1 MTKSRIAPLAFAW
14 LGAVLFALSLLWFL
28 YSYLVRFDEVAGG
41 SLPRAIIA
49 DVFLFSAFA
58 LHHSAMARTGAK
70 RRIERLV
77 PSGLERSM
85 YTWIASV
92 LFIAVCTW
100 WQPVPGVLYRLDYP
114 WRALAYVIQATGIA
128 LTFLASRALDGL
140 DLAGVRQVQ
149 TAGAD
154 AAPPQHVHLETTGL
168 YGFVRHPLYFAWTL
182 FVFATPD
189 MTGTRAV
196 FAVISSVYL
205 VVAIPWEERDL
216 IRTFGPAYESYRRK
230 VRWRMVPGLY

>member
-14 LGAVLFALSLLWFL
+14 LGAGLFAVSLLWFL
-28 YSYLVRFDEVAGG
+28 YSYLVRFDEVARDGV
-41 SLPRAIIA
+41 LRAVVV

-58 LHHSAMARTGAK
+58 LHHSVMARTGAK
-70 RRIERLV
+70 RRTERLV
-77 PSGLERSM
+77 PSGLERSA
-85 YTWIASV
+85 YTWIASL

-114 WRALAYVIQATGIA
+114 WRVLAYVIQATAIA
-128 LTFLASRALDGL
+128 LTFRASRALDAF

-149 TAGAD
+149 RAVAH
-154 AAPPQHVHLETTGL
+154 AAPPPHVPLETTGL
-168 YGFVRHPLYFAWTL
+168 YGFVRHPLYFAWTV
-182 FVFATPD
+182 FVFAAPD

-196 FAVISSVYL
+196 FAVVSSVYL

-216 IRTFGPAYESYRRK
+216 IGTFGPAYESYRRK
-230 VRWRMVPGLY
+230 VRWRMVPWLY

>member
-14 LGAVLFALSLLWFL
+14 LGAALFAVSLLWFL
-28 YSYLVRFDEVAGG
+28 YSYLVRFDEVARGG
-41 SLPRAIIA
+41 LVRAIVV
-49 DVFLFSAFA
+49 DVFLFSSFA
-58 LHHSAMARTGAK
+58 LHHSVMARTGAK
-70 RRIERLV
+70 RRIEQLV
-77 PSGLERSM
+77 PSGLERSV
-85 YTWIASV
+85 YTWLASL

-100 WQPVPGVLYRLDYP
+100 WQPIPGVLYRLNYP
-114 WRALAYVIQATGIA
+114 WRALAYVIQGTGIA
-128 LTFLASRALDGL
+128 LTFRASRALDGL

-149 TAGAD
+149 RVVAN
-154 AAPPQHVHLETTGL
+154 AAPPQHVPLETTGL
-168 YGFVRHPLYFAWTL
+168 YGFVRHPLYFAWTV

-216 IRTFGPAYESYRRK
+216 IRTFGPAYESYRRQ